1 MPESAGSEGAVPAG
15 GGGGAAPSTAG
26 PATPTPSAD
35 VLGGGLGTRSGE
47 GEKAAPPAWAGTLSN
62 FVISTVGTVKAK
74 ATVRVVTVLRLVVY
88 GVVVLAAL
96 VTAGLLLL
104 IGVVRIWDVYVPLQ
118 PLGRRVWLGYVV
130 FGGALFLTGL
140 WLLAGSR
147 KKT

>member
-15 GGGGAAPSTAG
+15 GGGGAAPSTAAPG
-26 PATPTPSAD
+26 APPPAAD
-35 VLGGGLGTRSGE
+35 VLSGLLGTDSGKD
-47 GEKAAPPAWAGTLSN
+47 EKAAPPAWAGTLSN
-62 FVISTVGTVKAK
+62 LVISTVGTVKSK
-74 ATVRVVTVLRLVVY
+74 ATVRVVSILRLVVY
-88 GVVVLAAL
+88 GVVILAAL